1 MARAYG
7 VYNDE
12 RGIASR
18 ASFVIDRDGVI
29 RDAQTYP
36 PGNLPEPAA
45 LLEVAR
51 AL

>member
-1 MARAYG
+1 MAQSYG
-7 VYNDE
+7 VYNAE

-18 ASFVIDRDGVI
+18 ASFVIDSDGVI
-29 RDAQTYP
+29 RDAQTYQ
-36 PGNLPEPAA
+36 PGSLPDPAA

>member
-1 MARAYG
+1 MAQAYE
-7 VYNDE
+7 VYNAE

-29 RDAQTYP
+29 RDARTYP
-36 PGNLPEPAA
+36 PGSLPDPAA